1 MSFVE
6 LPQMPVPPRK
16 RHLGAQQRLA
26 LQLLAGTP
34 FGATEATMVVNGFKR
49 QTLVRLIRAGLA
61 TTQSEINVG
70 GQAVGRITITDAG
83 RRALETLFWARGS
96 VSGSRARNA
105 ASAAGVG
112 FVRVVQLAISRG
124 PVLPAGS
131 PTERRVR
138 EIEIPSRRHKPVDK
152 PTPTARSEN
161 E

>member
-6 LPQMPVPPRK
+6 FPQPVPPRK

-34 FGATEATMVVNGFKR
+34 FGATEATMAVSGFKR
-49 QTLVRLIRAGLA
+49 QTLVRLIRGGLA
-61 TTQSEINVG
+61 TTQSEISAG
-70 GQAVGRITITDAG
+70 GQAAGRITITDAG
-83 RRALETLFWARGS
+83 RRALETMYWTRGS
-96 VSGSRARNA
+96 LSGSRAQNA

-124 PVLPAGS
+124 PVVPAGS
-131 PTERRVR
+131 LTESRVP
-138 EIEIPSRRHKPVDK
+138 EIEIPNRPQKPVNK
-152 PTPTARSEN
+152 PTSTAHSEN